1 MAGKKTSAKT
11 IYIFVVSSIL
21 LILGVA
27 YLFMPPPRGGC
38 DERLRMLVGVNVLVG
53 TTRWIR

>member
-11 IYIFVVSSIL
+11 IYVFVLASIA

-27 YLFMPPPRGGC
+27 YLFMPPPRAAKHNAATSG
-38 DERLRMLVGVNVLVG
+38 ER
-53 TTRWIR
+53 

>member
-11 IYIFVVSSIL
+11 IYIFVVSSIV

-27 YLFMPPPRGGC
+27 YLFRPPPRAARTAAPAT
-38 DERLRMLVGVNVLVG
+38 EHKP
-53 TTRWIR
+53 

>member
-11 IYIFVVSSIL
+11 IYIFVLSSIV

-27 YLFMPPPRGGC
+27 YLFMPPPRAAKKPVAPVV
-38 DERLRMLVGVNVLVG
+38 DLEP
-53 TTRWIR
+53 